1 MAKKSGRSRRLSFL
15 AGFSLRAML
24 AGTAALMATG
34 SEAQAEALRD
44 WQYDEETRSLTVI
57 LPDSVTPL
65 VSVIAPDQL
74 LLELPD
80 TQVGDVMG
88 QNVQDGLVENIVLE
102 QATPETVWVVM
113 EFAAGTV
120 LASSQNAVPL
130 AETGSGDQ
138 QWQIRPALTA
148 ASRRAASQSVALATE
163 GASASS
169 LRTSAAE
176 IAQAP
181 DLSGLPVLEPAVP
194 MSDPVSVPP
203 LSQPVSV
210 PPLEPALAEES
221 VIEDPVAEEPML
233 EESVAVEVEEDSPT
247 ANETAFDVEVIPAE
261 GTVAV
266 EVEPVDDVQTAAS
279 NDGLLPAE
287 PPFLETVE
295 AAEEMS
301 GPVSEPVFVELEVV
315 EPEVAESEVG
325 DERVAEVDS
334 DTSTEEPIA
343 ERSAEDRIA
352 SSDTS
357 FTQELEPEAVEEP
370 APIETIEPSNVSRWP
385 EPIPFGQPLPR

>member
-34 SEAQAEALRD
+34 SEAQAEALKD

-181 DLSGLPVLEPAVP
+181 DLSDLPVLEPAVP

-210 PPLEPALAEES
+210 PPLEPALA
-221 VIEDPVAEEPML
+221 
-233 EESVAVEVEEDSPT
+233 
-247 ANETAFDVEVIPAE
+247 
-261 GTVAV
+261 
-266 EVEPVDDVQTAAS
+266 
-279 NDGLLPAE
+279 
-287 PPFLETVE
+287 
-295 AAEEMS
+295 
-301 GPVSEPVFVELEVV
+301 
-315 EPEVAESEVG
+315 
-325 DERVAEVDS
+325 
-334 DTSTEEPIA
+334 
-343 ERSAEDRIA
+343 
-352 SSDTS
+352 
-357 FTQELEPEAVEEP
+357 
-370 APIETIEPSNVSRWP
+370 
-385 EPIPFGQPLPR
+385 